1 LDLGVARSD
10 LEDGAGNAF
19 GGPHLKKSFVGW
31 HIGRLSEGSSWPMR
45 FPKIWSEVFFWLL
58 AVAVVLAGPVFGDV
72 VRQTARGIPVAYE
85 VDVAIV
91 GGSTGAVAAAVAAA
105 KAGAKVF
112 LAAPYPYLGED
123 IAGTLKLWLEEGEE
137 PADPLA
143 KEIYND
149 PQVRQVSGVPLSFTY
164 RANLPSDSLHRDTDP
179 PSRLTDGRW
188 GHAPSE
194 SVQYND
200 SVSISLDL
208 GQVKEVEA
216 VRVVYYHRGG
226 GEPAQRFKVKRIVLR
241 GGDRP
246 DSLQEL
252 GVWDGGEILKQN
264 PGGDPAIVAE
274 LPGKGRW
281 RYLEVFV
288 EKTED
293 AGRVLLGEIEVLGPQ
308 PPGLPGPPRPM
319 PRPLHIKRV
328 LDRALLDAGVQYLYS
343 CYVTDCIRDREGRMA
358 GFVMANRAGRQAVL
372 AKVVIDATERAGLA
386 RLAGVP
392 FRPFSPEE
400 YTFEF
405 VVIGGEPKDHPN
417 VKGRVIDPPFSINN
431 VSARAAV
438 GGPYPVIHYQ
448 IPMPVEKLD
457 WPTLAK
463 IEQQV
468 RSLTFD
474 PRQQFTSEMPW
485 MLPPDPMVGESSYQ
499 GSSAAVTEV
508 PLSALRPKGQPYL
521 LILGPC
527 ADVPRAM
534 AGRMVRPVVATLLG
548 SRVGKE
554 AAAEATRRG
563 PIQDPVVKSES
574 LVAGSPIPGEIR
586 EILVGVRPIQELPTI
601 TQPET
606 MVPVLGQYDVVVV
619 GGGTGGAPA
628 GIAAAR
634 QGAKT
639 LVVEIL
645 HGLGGVGT
653 EGAISSYYW
662 GNRVGFTASIPT
674 GNRWQIEEKKEWFRR
689 ALLDAGAEIWMGT
702 VGCGAVTEGNIVRG
716 VVVATP
722 LGRGVVLAKVVIDA
736 TGNADIAAAAGAE
749 CYYTDESEF
758 GMQGTGLPY
767 RNLGASYTNTDF
779 TIADET
785 DVVDIWHLFVYSK
798 DLYPGAFDQG
808 RLVDTRERRRI
819 VGEFTMT
826 LADQLIGRTYPDTIE
841 IAYSNFDTHGYTI
854 DPLLEVEHPEQRGF
868 YIRVP
873 HRCLIPKGLKHILVG
888 SLATSMHRDA
898 VPMTRMQADIQNQGY
913 AAGVAAAMAAKAGV
927 DAREIDIRSL
937 QQHLVEIGNL
947 PKEVLEETDN
957 FPLPP
962 ERIRDAVQMVASEGH
977 GAAVIL
983 AHPREAL
990 PLVKEAYQAA
1000 TEPQAKLIYAQILA
1014 ILGDTTGL
1022 ETILEAIRSYKGW
1035 DQGWN
1040 YRGMGQFGQALS
1052 PLDRLIIAAG
1062 RTRDPRAVPVILEKL
1077 ELLGPESEFSHYRA
1091 VGLALELI
1099 GDPSAAPALAAL
1111 LSRPYMTGY
1120 VHRTI
1125 EDARQHAL
1133 KDPAGTQGVLSRRE
1147 SLRELLIARALFR
1160 CGDYGDLARQVLKS
1174 YTEDLRGHLARHAKA
1189 VLEYGPKPMPP
1200 EVGP

>member
-1 LDLGVARSD
+1 M
-10 LEDGAGNAF
+10 
-19 GGPHLKKSFVGW
+19 
-31 HIGRLSEGSSWPMR
+31 RLRMVRVLCLLCG
-45 FPKIWSEVFFWLL
+45 L
-58 AVAVVLAGPVFGDV
+58 AVAAYPVHLACGEV

-91 GGSTGAVAAAVAAA
+91 GGSTRAVAAAVAAA
-105 KAGAKVF
+105 KAGARVF

-137 PADPLA
+137 PADQLA

-149 PQVRQVSGVPLSFTY
+149 PQVRQLSGVPLQFIY
-164 RANLPSDSLHRDTDP
+164 RADQPSQNPHRDTDP

-200 SVSISLDL
+200 SVTISIDL
-208 GQVKEVEA
+208 GQPKEIKA

-226 GEPAQRFKVKRIVLR
+226 GDLPQRFKVKRIVVR
-241 GGDRP
+241 GGERP
-246 DSLQEL
+246 ESLKEL
-252 GVWDGGEILKQN
+252 GVWDGEEILKQN

-274 LPGKGRW
+274 IPCEGRW
-281 RYLEVFV
+281 RYLDVFV

-308 PPGLPGPPRPM
+308 QPGLPAPPRPM

-328 LDRALLDAGVQYLYS
+328 LDQALLDAGVQYLYN
-343 CYVTDCIRDREGRMA
+343 CYVTDCIRDRAGRVA

-372 AKVVIDATERAGLA
+372 AKAVIDATEWATLA
-386 RLAGVP
+386 RLAGAP
-392 FRPFSPEE
+392 FRPFSPGQ

-405 VVIGGEPKDHPN
+405 VVIGGTPKEHPN
-417 VKGRVIDPPFSINN
+417 VKWRVVEPPFSINN
-431 VSARAAV
+431 VTAQAAV

-448 IPMPVEKLD
+448 ITLPVERLN
-457 WPTLAK
+457 WPTLAR
-463 IEQQV
+463 IEQEV
-468 RSLTFD
+468 RSLTYD
-474 PRQQFTSEMPW
+474 PGQQFTSEMPF
-485 MLPPDPMVGESSYQ
+485 MLPPDPVVGETSYQ
-499 GSSAAVTEV
+499 GPAAAVLEV
-508 PLSALRPKGQPYL
+508 PLTALQPKGEPYL
-521 LILGPC
+521 WVLGPC
-527 ADVPRAM
+527 ADVPRSVAS
-534 AGRMVRPVVATLLG
+534 RMVRPVVGTSLG
-548 SRVGKE
+548 TRVGKE
-554 AAAEATRRG
+554 VAAAAAQRG
-563 PIQDPVVKSES
+563 PLQDPVVVGQPVVS
-574 LVAGSPIPGEIR
+574 AAQFGGDIR

-601 TQPET
+601 RQPET
-606 MVPVLGQYDVVVV
+606 VVPVLGEYDVVVV

-628 GIAAAR
+628 GIASAR

-639 LVVEIL
+639 LVVEML

-702 VGCGAVTEGNIVRG
+702 VGCGAVTEGNTVRG

-854 DPLLEVEHPEQRGF
+854 DPLLEVEHPDRRGF

-873 HRCLIPKGLKHILVG
+873 YRCLIPKGLKHILVG

-927 DAREIDIRSL
+927 DVRDIDIRSL
-937 QQHLVEIGNL
+937 QRHLVEIGNL

-962 ERIRDAVQMVASEGH
+962 ERIREAVKAVASEGD
-977 GAAVIL
+977 GAAIIL
-983 AHPREAL
+983 AHPQEAL

-1000 TEPQAKLIYAQILA
+1000 KEPQAKLIYAQILA
-1014 ILGDTTGL
+1014 ILGDNTGL
-1022 ETILEAIRSYKGW
+1022 ETILEAIRGYKEW

-1040 YRGMGQFGQALS
+1040 YRGMGQFGHALS

-1120 VHRTI
+1120 VHRTV
-1125 EDARQHAL
+1125 EDARRHAL
-1133 KDPAGTQGVLSRRE
+1133 RDPAGTNGVLSRRE

-1160 CGDYGDLARQVLKS
+1160 CGDYGNLGRRVLES

-1200 EVGP
+1200 ETRP